1 MKNKKLIKRL
11 KEERRKLYPHG
22 LPIQPRGCGKT
33 NLFLAHFLRYIAYDF
48 VCGIY
53 KDINREVSLEEAY
66 RDMNEFI
73 KEMWESR

>member
-1 MKNKKLIKRL
+1 MNKELIKTL
-11 KEERRKLYPHG
+11 KEHRRKLYPNG

-48 VCGIY
+48 VCDTY
-53 KDINREVSLEEAY
+53 KDMDREVSLEEAY